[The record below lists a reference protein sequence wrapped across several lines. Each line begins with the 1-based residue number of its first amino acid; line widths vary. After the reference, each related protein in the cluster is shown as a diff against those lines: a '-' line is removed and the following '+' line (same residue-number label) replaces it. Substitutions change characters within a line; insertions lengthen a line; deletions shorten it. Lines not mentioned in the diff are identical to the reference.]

1 MIVTDSFGRPW
12 RAATTDVA
20 IGAAGVEV
28 VRDLVGERDPAGYE
42 LHATRIAVADEI
54 AGAAQ
59 LVFGKLDRVPVAV
72 VRGLDVRGDGRAR
85 RHRHPARDGSLPL
98 EHATRGDAIEQAN
111 ALLRERGYAERDLAV
126 HTGPRGKALLK
137 GNKILS
143 PLSDDAE
150 VVLRVVR
157 ELVPTDGELGAKIL
171 RPAELR
177 AKL

>member
-1 MIVTDSFGRPW
+1 M
-12 RAATTDVA
+12 
-20 IGAAGVEV
+20 
-28 VRDLVGERDPAGYE
+28 
-42 LHATRIAVADEI
+42 
-54 AGAAQ
+54 
-59 LVFGKLDRVPVAV
+59 
-72 VRGLDVRGDGRAR
+72 
-85 RHRHPARDGSLPL
+85 
-98 EHATRGDAIEQAN
+98 GDAIELAN

-150 VVLRVVR
+150 VVLQVVR
-157 ELVPTDGELGAKIL
+157 DVVPSDEELGARML

>member
-1 MIVTDSFGRPW
+1 VTDS
-12 RAATTDVA
+12 
-20 IGAAGVEV
+20 
-28 VRDLVGERDPAGYE
+28 
-42 LHATRIAVADEI
+42 
-54 AGAAQ
+54 
-59 LVFGKLDRVPVAV
+59 
-72 VRGLDVRGDGRAR
+72 
-85 RHRHPARDGSLPL
+85 
-98 EHATRGDAIEQAN
+98 IEEAN

-143 PLSDDAE
+143 PLSDDAD

-157 ELVPTDGELGAKIL
+157 DLVPTDSELGGKIL